1 MQPANPPD
9 GAAPPDMTFEQ
20 KRELSISLGTM
31 PPDKLAGVVELI
43 KSSPSHV
50 GGDDDEVELDID
62 ALDNRALWKLDEY
75 VKDFVEGKKRKRTSA
90 YNLFVKEKMKDLKA
104 QKLEK
109 YEKEPKLVFKDAVAM
124 WTAAS
129 EEEKEAYTHKLHAAP
144 GGEQGTKPNNSHD
157 DDKVTRA
164 QQLRQEAEGLKHL
177 LQEKEEEINNDLRA
191 QQARREADPV
201 HNMLLGMEKQIKAS
215 VAALPAAQRG
225 TTITCDGW
233 YGAERDSF
241 TQGAW
246 ANQMLKYIND
256 PANPL
261 EDREEVLRMTAE
273 SLDLP
278 DWGKEDQSK
287 DGPGVTGAAPAAG
300 NGQADAASKE
310 ERLAAGLKVLE
321 DRLKANED
329 SA

>member
-1 MQPANPPD
+1 MEPPPANPPD
-9 GAAPPDMTFEQ
+9 GAAPRFGGAFESFEHFEEHVNSVVRGPAFEPF
-20 KRELSISLGTM
+20 KRALSVALGTL
-31 PPDKLAGVVELI
+31 PPDKLAGVVEII

-50 GGDDDEVELDID
+50 GSDDDDEIELDMD
-62 ALDNRALWKLDEY
+62 ALDAVDVDTLWKIDEY
-75 VKDFVEGKKRKRTSA
+75 VQACK
-90 YNLFVKEKMKDLKA
+90 
-104 QKLEK
+104 
-109 YEKEPKLVFKDAVAM
+109 KEPD
-124 WTAAS
+124 
-129 EEEKEAYTHKLHAAP
+129 
-144 GGEQGTKPNNSHD
+144 NSPH

-164 QQLRQEAEGLKHL
+164 QLRQEAEGLKHL
-177 LQEKEEEINNDLRA
+177 RRSRRWLRRRLQQKEEAINNDLRA